1 MALNIFKK
9 EKEAK
14 AKKTIVKKEIVK
26 KENKDVSVK
35 GKWNILKSPCITEK
49 ATNMS
54 SQGNF
59 YVFNV
64 NSDANKIEIK
74 KAVEDKYKVNVLNV
88 RTINIPRKRM
98 VRGKTEGFRPG
109 YKKAVIKVK
118 EGQKIEIGGQ

>member
-9 EKEAK
+9 EKEVK
-14 AKKTIVKKEIVK
+14 AKKPVVKKETVK
-26 KENKDVSVK
+26 KENKEVSAS
-35 GKWNILKSPCITEK
+35 GKWNVLKSACITEK
-49 ATNMS
+49 ATNML

-64 NSDANKIEIK
+64 DSGANKVEIK
-74 KAVEDKYKVNVLNV
+74 KAVEQKYKVDVLNV

-98 VRGKTEGFRPG
+98 VRGRTEGFRPG